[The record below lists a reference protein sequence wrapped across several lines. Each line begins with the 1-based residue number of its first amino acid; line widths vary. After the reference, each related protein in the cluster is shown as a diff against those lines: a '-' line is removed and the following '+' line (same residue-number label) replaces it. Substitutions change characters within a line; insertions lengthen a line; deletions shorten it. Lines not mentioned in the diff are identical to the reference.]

1 MGERA
6 RLRIGFIALNDAS
19 SLIVAQ
25 EKGFFAAEGLE
36 VELSREASWAT
47 VRDKIFY
54 GALDATH
61 MLAPLALA
69 MTLGIAGV
77 EATPIVAPFAM
88 NLNGPAITI
97 ATRLAAAA
105 GPGPTAD
112 GLARLVA
119 RRRAEGASP
128 LTFAVVFPYS
138 AHSYLLRDWLA
149 RAGIDPDRDVQLTIA
164 PPPRM
169 TSLLID
175 GVVEGFCVT
184 EPWDTAAA
192 TCGAGVILARGSQLW
207 PRTPDKVFATTQ
219 AWAEQNPGALQA
231 LLRALMRAAVWTN
244 APENRPELA
253 TLLSQPHYVGAPAE
267 VILPSLSDM
276 IFYTE
281 DAMAPLPVR
290 AAWLLS
296 QMMRWGHISP
306 DLDIAGMAER
316 VCRLDLHN
324 AAARSLGLETPPISE
339 VLAGFGPE
347 PFRLPDAAA
356 HARRAPLSRI
366 AEA

>member
-1 MGERA
+1 MTR
-6 RLRIGFIALNDAS
+6 RLRVGFIALNDAS
-19 SLIVAQ
+19 SLIVAH

-36 VELSREASWAT
+36 IELSREASWAT
-47 VRDKIFY
+47 VRDKIAY
-54 GALDATH
+54 GALDGAH

-69 MTLGIAGV
+69 MTLGVAGV
-77 EATPIVAPFAM
+77 EPRQIVAPFAM
-88 NLNGPAITI
+88 NLNGPAITV
-97 ATRLAAAA
+97 ASRLAAAI
-105 GPGPTAD
+105 GPGPTAQ

-138 AHSYLLRDWLA
+138 VHSYLLRDWLA
-149 RAGIDPDRDVQLTIA
+149 ASGIDPDRDVQLTIA

-192 TCGAGVILARGSQLW
+192 VAGAGVILARGSQLW
-207 PRTPDKVFATTQ
+207 PRTPDKVFAVTE
-219 AWAEQNPGALQA
+219 AWAHTHPEELQA
-231 LLRALMRAAVWTN
+231 LLRALLRAAVWTN
-244 APENRPELA
+244 APENRLELA
-253 TLLSQPHYVGAPAE
+253 ALLARPHYVGAPAE

-276 IFYTE
+276 IFYSD

-296 QMMRWGHISP
+296 QMMRWGHIPP
-306 DLDIAGMAER
+306 DTDIASVAAR
-316 VCRLDLHN
+316 VGRHDLHR
-324 AAARSLGLETPPISE
+324 AAAESLGVTLPPVTES
-339 VLAGFGPE
+339 LAGYGE
-347 PFRLPDAAA
+347 GEGFRLSDAEA
-356 HARRAPLSRI
+356 HARAAPLSRLTQG
-366 AEA
+366 